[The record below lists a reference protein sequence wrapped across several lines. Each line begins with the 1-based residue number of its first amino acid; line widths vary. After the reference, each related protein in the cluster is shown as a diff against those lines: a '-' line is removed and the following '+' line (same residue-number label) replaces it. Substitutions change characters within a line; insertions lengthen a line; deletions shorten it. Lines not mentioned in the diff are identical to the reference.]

1 MSGLSS
7 DRPAAQESPA
17 SLEGARL
24 RSWRIV
30 MVLIAVCGL
39 ALDQIVKAL
48 AADRLDPYDPP
59 SFLGG
64 LLKLQL
70 LRNSGA
76 AFSMG
81 SSATVVISLF
91 GLAVLAVVIGYIA
104 PRARHRWTLVACGM
118 VLAGISG
125 NLTDRLFRAPGPLRG
140 EVVDMFALP
149 HFAVFNVADMFI
161 TGAAVLVVAMM
172 LFGNREGR

>member
-1 MSGLSS
+1 MSGSGS
-7 DRPAAQESPA
+7 DRAVARASSA
-17 SLEGARL
+17 SLEGAQL
-24 RSWRIV
+24 RAWRIV

-39 ALDQIVKAL
+39 ALDQTVKAL
-48 AADRLDPYDPP
+48 AAARLNPYDPP
-59 SFLGG
+59 SFFGG
-64 LLKLQL
+64 LLRLQL

-91 GLAVLAVVIGYIA
+91 GLAVLAVVIGYVA
-104 PRARHRWTLVACGM
+104 PRARRRWTLVACGM
-118 VLAGISG
+118 VMAGISG

-161 TGAAVLVVAMM
+161 TGAAVLVVAAM
-172 LFGNREGR
+172 LFGDREGR

>member
-1 MSGLSS
+1 MSEINS
-7 DRPAAQESPA
+7 DRSAAQDSPA

-24 RSWRIV
+24 RTWRIV
-30 MVLIAVCGL
+30 MVLIAVGGL
-39 ALDQIVKAL
+39 ILDQVVKAL
-48 AADRLDPYDPP
+48 AVAKLDPYDPP
-59 SFLGG
+59 SFFGG
-64 LLKLQL
+64 LLKLEL

-91 GLAVLAVVIGYIA
+91 GLAVLGVVIGYIA
-104 PRARHRWTLVACGM
+104 PRARRRWTLVACGM

-125 NLTDRLFRAPGPLRG
+125 NLTDRLFRGPGPLRG

-161 TGAAVLVVAMM
+161 TGTAVLVVVMM
-172 LFGNREGR
+172 LFGGREDR